1 MKQFTQIM
9 QINTLYT
16 TIENRRI
23 EETFQP
29 THPNSS
35 LEDHLT
41 SKLPTTSFSS
51 FLEDVR
57 CQGGPGAAEKEISMP
72 RRRIDQTPVNFDPV
86 EPQTRYSPPLGS
98 SVRAYN
104 YRRHANPGT
113 LQREREREKGG
124 AASVQQCQEEGQTP
138 SSCTELA
145 LDPTLEEPRCPITI
159 RFSCQR
165 LRAPK
170 AARPSIILNLTAYT
184 PSERM
189 DKATVVFRHSGRR
202 PRVGVGVA
210 QPWNPA
216 MGNCT
221 ML

>member
-35 LEDHLT
+35 LEDHLR

-124 AASVQQCQEEGQTP
+124 AASVQQCQEEGQTRVP
-138 SSCTELA
+138 ARSLLSTPRWRSHGAPLPYDFHVSASGPPKLHDQA
-145 LDPTLEEPRCPITI
+145 LY
-159 RFSCQR
+159 
-165 LRAPK
+165 
-170 AARPSIILNLTAYT
+170 LT
-184 PSERM
+184 
-189 DKATVVFRHSGRR
+189 
-202 PRVGVGVA
+202 
-210 QPWNPA
+210 
-216 MGNCT
+216 
-221 ML
+221 